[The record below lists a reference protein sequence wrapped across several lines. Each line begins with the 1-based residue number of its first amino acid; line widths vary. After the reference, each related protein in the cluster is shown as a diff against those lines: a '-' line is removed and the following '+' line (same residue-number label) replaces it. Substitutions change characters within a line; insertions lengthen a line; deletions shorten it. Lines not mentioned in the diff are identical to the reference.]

1 MQGNIFSTI
10 ALEVCE
16 RLMGAPDQAGAT
28 DLRWGRRGSFRLL
41 LQSGSWHDYENG
53 ERGGVLDLIQRELRI
68 DKESS
73 IQWLRSEGLLPND
86 GGDRGNEPPPPK
98 RRRALFL
105 GGGGD
110 QIHQAGLKSRPWGG
124 SGAK

>member
-10 ALEVCE
+10 APEVCE

-73 IQWLRSEGLLPND
+73 IQWLRSEGLLLSSKFTVTYIVPC
-86 GGDRGNEPPPPK
+86 PVLTLSVTP
-98 RRRALFL
+98 
-105 GGGGD
+105 
-110 QIHQAGLKSRPWGG
+110 
-124 SGAK
+124 